1 MLPSAAASHVA
12 TTAALVTPFCDF
24 NLLVDF
30 IARERSPQTLGF
42 RYFRPDV
49 ILYLQKRTLI
59 KRIGLFICRGWAQHI
74 VDRWRDA
81 FSYGP
86 SPSTSDDFD
95 LLPCAFPLEF
105 FTAVLTAVFMCQ
117 ALKPLI
123 DTLLRPSMPGYF
135 ARLRNWH
142 IFFTLIGYR
151 GLCNEH
157 SPVGGRE
164 KNKYYSII

>member
-1 MLPSAAASHVA
+1 MVPRPLP
-12 TTAALVTPFCDF
+12 P
-24 NLLVDF
+24 
-30 IARERSPQTLGF
+30 
-42 RYFRPDV
+42 
-49 ILYLQKRTLI
+49 
-59 KRIGLFICRGWAQHI
+59 
-74 VDRWRDA
+74 
-81 FSYGP
+81 
-86 SPSTSDDFD
+86 DDFD

-105 FTAVLTAVFMCQ
+105 FTAGLTAVFMCQ

-164 KNKYYSII
+164 KNKYYRIT